1 LATGSA
7 LKEIRDQ
14 KLNREGFKT
23 FESYLKTKWGFDRSY
38 AHILIDASDVKR
50 DLLPIGNKIP
60 KAKEINT
67 EWQLRELTDIPK
79 DSLQGVIEKAAEIAG
94 DAPLTAKV
102 LKEAREQVL
111 EPEKPEE
118 PTAEEPVREESEP
131 ELEPESEPEPKP
143 DPEPTGPLQCV
154 GWFKEQIRLVNEV
167 KRNLEQV
174 VEVPVFHSGE
184 SVIGMNWLFFLAA
197 KWKRYHRLTWC
208 QSRQRIRRTV
218 PCVPLLCRCPRGNP
232 WGRHRNRF

>member
-1 LATGSA
+1 
-7 LKEIRDQ
+7 
-14 KLNREGFKT
+14 
-23 FESYLKTKWGFDRSY
+23 
-38 AHILIDASDVKR
+38 LIDASDVKK
-50 DLLPIGNKIP
+50 DLLPMGNKNP
-60 KAKEINT
+60 KVGEITT
-67 EWQLRELTDIPK
+67 ERQLRELASVPHE
-79 DSLQGVIEKAAEIAG
+79 SLEDVVEKASEIAG

-143 DPEPTGPLQCV
+143 DPEPTEPLQCV

-184 SVIGMNWLFFLAA
+184 SVIGMNWRFFLVP
-197 KWKRYHRLTWC
+197 KWKRYHPST
-208 QSRQRIRRTV
+208 
-218 PCVPLLCRCPRGNP
+218 GNVATC
-232 WGRHRNRF
+232 